1 MEAGRSNNEMIAFI
15 SRMLNHENNR
25 LNSLVLN
32 PSLSPSET
40 NNRNRLLTML
50 YAFRARLLPFHTALV
65 AVI

>member
-1 MEAGRSNNEMIAFI
+1 MEDGRSNNEIVAFI

-50 YAFRARLLPFHTALV
+50 YALWARLLPFHTALM
-65 AVI
+65 AVT